1 MIVLGVDTATS
12 LVSVAIVDGAKVL
25 ASSDSLAERR
35 HAEDLTPMLD
45 FVVRRAGV
53 EFADIDAI
61 AVDVGPGQFTG
72 MRVGIAAAQALAH
85 VLAVPLVGVDGLD
98 ALVAAVPPSVG
109 ASHEI
114 VVPTIDARRGEV
126 AWAIHRR
133 RENERDVRVDPPT
146 IGTMEDL
153 LVAIRERAQSCLF
166 IGGYALDHQSEIRDA
181 LGPRSWEISFGETN
195 AAHPHARHVAL
206 LAHERLLRHEHEAT
220 VASHP
225 PRASALYLREADA
238 EINWPTRNRP

>member
-12 LVSVAIVDGAKVL
+12 LVSVAVVDGAKVL
-25 ASSDSLAERR
+25 ASSESLAERR

-45 FVVRRAGV
+45 FVVRRAGI
-53 EFADIDAI
+53 EFADLDAI

-98 ALVAAVPPSVG
+98 ALVAAAPSSGG

-133 RENERDVRVDPPT
+133 RENERDVRVDSP
-146 IGTMEDL
+146 IVGKMEDL
-153 LVAIRERAQSCLF
+153 LIALRERAQSCLL
-166 IGGYALDHQSEIRDA
+166 IGGYALEHQSDLIDA
-181 LGPRSWEISFGETN
+181 LGPVSWEVSFGDTN
-195 AAHPHARHVAL
+195 TAHPHARQVAV
-206 LAHERLLRHEHEAT
+206 LAHERLLRHQPESTDGSPA
-220 VASHP
+220 
-225 PRASALYLREADA
+225 PRVSALYLREADA
-238 EINWPTRNRP
+238 EINWPTRNRS